1 VKRQRIPF
9 IVVVAARSMG
19 GHSTADIIALET
31 RIHLVGFI

>member
-1 VKRQRIPF
+1 
-9 IVVVAARSMG
+9 VAARSMR